1 MRVRVLFLTALNSR
15 RAVLKD
21 LGARKTEEA
30 MQAQLLGE
38 RERERKG
45 SGGAGSL
52 PSCGGDEGGGGRGMV
67 RPLTVGVFMAPIL
80 GIRSIYSS
88 PGPKTTTILRWSK

>member
-30 MQAQLLGE
+30 IQAQLLGE

-45 SGGAGSL
+45 SGGTGSL
-52 PSCGGDEGGGGRGMV
+52 PSCGGDEGVEEEEWFG
-67 RPLTVGVFMAPIL
+67 L
-80 GIRSIYSS
+80 
-88 PGPKTTTILRWSK
+88 